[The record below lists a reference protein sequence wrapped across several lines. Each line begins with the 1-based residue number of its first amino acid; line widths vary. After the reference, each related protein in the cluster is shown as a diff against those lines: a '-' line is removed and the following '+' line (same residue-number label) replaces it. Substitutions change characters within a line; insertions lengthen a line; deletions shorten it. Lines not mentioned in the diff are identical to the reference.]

1 MSEQENDG
9 QIAVALAELASKIQM
24 LLDKQEELAENVT
37 KIKEAVYDP
46 DRGLYAR
53 LKDLEMRLVVVEAW
67 KGNNAKLLWIIITL
81 GMGGV
86 VSSLW
91 QLLF

>member
-24 LLDKQEELAENVT
+24 LLDKQEELAENIT

-53 LKDLEMRLVVVEAW
+53 LKDLEMRLVAVEAW
-67 KGNNAKLLWIIITL
+67 KGNNAKLLWIIITVL
-81 GMGGV
+81 VAGV
-86 VSSLW
+86 ASSLW
-91 QLLF
+91 QLVF